1 MLIFWKAALYMG
13 LLSLLAGPVGS
24 LILWRRMT
32 FLGESLAH
40 ASLMGFILQYF
51 LQWPLALCML
61 SVSLSYCTLLEVL
74 QQKGLERSD
83 ILPLLAYG
91 LMGISL
97 LIIEKLIA
105 KPSLMNRILL
115 GDVLLVSW
123 QDCFVIAV
131 MLVIILGIFRWYYRS
146 FLLYLYSPELAFLH
160 QPDLTRLSFI
170 MNVLIGLSVTMT
182 VQGAGMLLA
191 MALLTI
197 PALTAYPWSRT
208 PWAMISLGTIIALLG
223 SAIGFELSLFFD
235 ASVGSCVI
243 VTLVLFYLISQLLL
257 AGSHYAIKLSAYSRS
272 SAKRGIG
279 R

>member
-1 MLIFWKAALYMG
+1 MFFIFWKAALYIT
-13 LLSLLAGPVGS
+13 LLSLLSGPVGS

-51 LQWPLALCML
+51 FGWPLAVCML
-61 SVSLSYCTLLEVL
+61 LISLLYCSLLEIL
-74 QQKGLERSD
+74 QHKGLEKSD

-91 LMGISL
+91 LMGLSL
-97 LIIEKLIA
+97 LIIETVIA

-123 QDCFVIAV
+123 QDCAV
-131 MLVIILGIFRWYYRS
+131 VAAVLLFIVTIFRAYYRS
-146 FLLYLYSPELAFLH
+146 FVLYLFSPELAFLH
-160 QPDLTRLSFI
+160 QPQLIRVSFL

-197 PALTAYPWSRT
+197 PGITAYPWSRT
-208 PWAMISLGTIIALLG
+208 PWSMIFLSTAIALSG
-223 SAIGFELSLFFD
+223 SFIGFQLSLWLD

-243 VTLVLFYLISQLLL
+243 VSLLGLYVLSQI
-257 AGSHYAIKLSAYSRS
+257 GSVIQRYAIKA
-272 SAKRGIG
+272 
-279 R
+279 

>member
-1 MLIFWKAALYMG
+1 MLIFWKAAVYMG
-13 LLSLLAGPVGS
+13 LLSILAGPVGS

-61 SVSLSYCTLLEVL
+61 LISVIYCSLIEIL

-91 LMGISL
+91 LMGVSL

-105 KPSLMNRILL
+105 KPSLMNKILL
-115 GDVLLVSW
+115 GDVLLISW
-123 QDCFVIAV
+123 HDCMVIAIMIV
-131 MLVIILGIFRWYYRS
+131 ALLSVFRWYYRS

-160 QPDLTRLSFI
+160 QPQLIRLSFL

-208 PWAMISLGTIIALLG
+208 PWSMILISTIVALLG
-223 SAIGFELSLFFD
+223 SAIGFELSLYLD
-235 ASVGSCVI
+235 ASMGSCVI
-243 VTLVLFYLISQLLL
+243 VSLLGLYIISQLTLS
-257 AGSHYAIKLSAYSRS
+257 AHSYAIKKSARSLS
-272 SAKRGIG
+272 SANRGIG

>member
-1 MLIFWKAALYMG
+1 MLIFWKAALYIC

-51 LQWPLALCML
+51 LGWPLVVCML
-61 SVSLSYCTLLEVL
+61 LLSLIYCSLLEML

-91 LMGISL
+91 LMGVSL
-97 LIIEKLIA
+97 LVIEKYVS

-123 QDCFVIAV
+123 QDCAV
-131 MLVIILGIFRWYYRS
+131 VAGLMLFIILIFWRYYRS
-146 FLLYLYSPELAFLH
+146 FVLYLFSPELAFLH
-160 QPDLTRLSFI
+160 QPQLIRMSFL
-170 MNVLIGLSVTMT
+170 MNILIGLSVTMT

-197 PALTAYPWSRT
+197 PAITAYPWSRT
-208 PWAMISLGTIIALLG
+208 PWSMILMSTGCALCGSLA
-223 SAIGFELSLFFD
+223 GFQLSLLID

-243 VTLVLFYLISQLLL
+243 VCLLL
-257 AGSHYAIKLSAYSRS
+257 LYLLSQSILLLRTYTIKASARSLSSTN
-272 SAKRGIG
+272 RGIG